1 MPAAP
6 PYGRYCERMAK
17 DEKLEHLAQ
26 VRLFSTLN
34 KKQLSLV
41 GKASDEVR
49 VPAGKVLVTEG
60 TAGHEF
66 YLILGGQA
74 IVRRGGRRVAMLGPG
89 QYFGELSLLDRGP
102 RTATVVADTDM
113 ALLVLGQREFAA
125 ILESVPIVAH
135 KLLEAMAHRLRECDS
150 RATSH

>member
-1 MPAAP
+1 
-6 PYGRYCERMAK
+6 MAK
-17 DEKLEHLAQ
+17 DGKLEHLAQ

-34 KKQLSLV
+34 KKELTLV
-41 GKASDEVR
+41 GKASDEVQ
-49 VPAGKVLVTEG
+49 VPAGKVLVSEG

-66 YLILGGQA
+66 YLIREGQA

-113 ALLVLGQREFAA
+113 AVLVLGQREFAA
-125 ILESVPIVAH
+125 ILEAVPVVAH

>member
-1 MPAAP
+1 
-6 PYGRYCERMAK
+6 MAK
-17 DEKLEHLAQ
+17 DGKLEHLAQ

-49 VPAGKVLVTEG
+49 VPAGKALVSEG

-66 YLILGGQA
+66 YLILEGQA

>member
-1 MPAAP
+1 
-6 PYGRYCERMAK
+6 MAK
-17 DEKLEHLAQ
+17 DGKLAHLAQ

-34 KKQLSLV
+34 KKELALV

-49 VPAGKVLVTEG
+49 VSAGKVVVSEG
-60 TAGHEF
+60 AAGHEF
-66 YLILGGQA
+66 YLILEGQA
-74 IVRRGGRRVAMLGPG
+74 VVRRGGRRVAMLGPG

-113 ALLVLGQREFAA
+113 TVLVLGQREFTA
-125 ILESVPIVAH
+125 ILDLVPVVSH
-135 KLLEAMAHRLRECDS
+135 KLLEAMAARLRECDS

>member
-1 MPAAP
+1 
-6 PYGRYCERMAK
+6 MAK
-17 DEKLEHLAQ
+17 DSKLEHLAQ

-34 KKQLSLV
+34 KRELTLV

-49 VPAGKVLVTEG
+49 VPAGEVLVSEG
-60 TAGHEF
+60 ATGREF
-66 YLILGGQA
+66 YLILAGQA

-113 ALLVLGQREFAA
+113 TLLVLGQREFSS
-125 ILESVPIVAH
+125 ILEAVPVVSR

-150 RATSH
+150 KATSH